1 MLSIQRR
8 TVQPRG
14 QSFGMSGNS
23 CVCLGQQFFEAIVSR
38 RRGGDRMSSHQ
49 RQVGKEVD
57 HVSILPRKTPALG
70 GGVRWFIRGGAKR
83 VLVQSAL
90 LKASETLF
98 QSTTSHHA
106 VR

>member
-38 RRGGDRMSSHQ
+38 RRGANRMSSHQ

-70 GGVRWFIRGGAKR
+70 GGMGWFIRGGKR